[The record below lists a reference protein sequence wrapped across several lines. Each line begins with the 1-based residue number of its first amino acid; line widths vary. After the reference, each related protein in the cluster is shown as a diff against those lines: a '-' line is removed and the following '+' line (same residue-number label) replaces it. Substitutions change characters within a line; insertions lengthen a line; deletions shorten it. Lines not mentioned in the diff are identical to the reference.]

1 MLSSSSRITHLCPV
15 FQLAFLLHGE
25 RAVDDARRELEAVV
39 DSLDVALRKT
49 GKTNESYGTVQSHLV
64 ARPLRTAAMAG
75 SKLN

>member
-1 MLSSSSRITHLCPV
+1 MTGPRATMAQGETH
-15 FQLAFLLHGE
+15 
-25 RAVDDARRELEAVV
+25 AVDDARRELEAVV

>member
-1 MLSSSSRITHLCPV
+1 MRLYSPAFIIISHHTHLCPV

-49 GKTNESYGTVQSHLV
+49 EKQTN
-64 ARPLRTAAMAG
+64 RTE
-75 SKLN
+75 LFNHI